1 MKAELQELAGRGL
14 YREALSLYA
23 RCHGSSCSPS
33 AFTFPFLL
41 KACGKLGLTAQ
52 TQQIHAHV
60 VKAGFLFD
68 VYTATAL
75 TDAYMKLRGP
85 GEALKLFD
93 EVPNKNVASHNAVIG
108 GLRRSGRLAESVGF
122 LRRLQREGFLPS
134 AATVAGLLP
143 SFVSLEQGCQLHGLS
158 VKLGYELDDYV
169 STSLVAMYSV
179 CGQLAAARRVFNLLP
194 LKKVV
199 VYNSMI
205 SGLARNGFPCEAVEF
220 FMELMDLPGEKPNAS
235 TLVSLLSACSDLSD
249 LQLGRQIH
257 SYLVKRN
264 GEEEDGMVG
273 AALVHMYFRCGS
285 PHCAYQ
291 VFENL
296 PHRELTAWNSMISGL
311 LRHRRIDDALELF
324 RRLERQGLKPD
335 STTWNLMI
343 SGFSQEGDA
352 ARAVG
357 FFRTMISS
365 GSVSSPSLKP
375 ITSAL
380 QACSE
385 VPNLRSGKE
394 IHGYALR
401 TRRLYDDFV
410 LTALVSMY
418 MKCGDSLHARRVF
431 DQIETRS
438 ADAALWNAMI
448 SGYGR
453 NGETEAALEIFSL
466 MQRENVKPDSASFLS
481 AISVCSHAGEV
492 ERGYELFRTMS
503 VVHGLSPTAEHFSCM
518 LDLLGRGGRLDEA
531 RGLLKEIP
539 APATSAYY
547 SLLGAAVCY
556 GDAKLG
562 ELAAEKLSE
571 LDPGNPG
578 PLVMLS
584 NIYAEDGRWSDVER
598 LRKTVTQK
606 TLKKSPGF
614 SRIQMGELRHP
625 VPDFS
630 VSKAPA
636 LKKGL

>member
-1 MKAELQELAGRGL
+1 MKVELQELAGRGL

-23 RCHGSSCSPS
+23 RCHGSSLWPS
-33 AFTFPFLL
+33 AFTFPLLL
-41 KACGKLGLTAQ
+41 KTCGKLGLTSQ

-75 TDAYMKLRGP
+75 TDAYMKLRDP

-93 EVPNKNVASHNAVIG
+93 EVPNKSVASYNAVIG

-122 LRRLQREGFLPS
+122 LRRLQGEGFLPS

-143 SFVSLEQGCQLHGLS
+143 SFGSLQQGCQLHGLS

-179 CGQLAAARRVFNLLP
+179 CGQLSAARRVFNLLP
-194 LKKVV
+194 FKKVV
-199 VYNSMI
+199 E
-205 SGLARNGFPCEAVEF
+205 RFPCEAVDF

-249 LQLGRQIH
+249 FQLGRQIH
-257 SYLVKRN
+257 SYLMKTN
-264 GEEEDGMVG
+264 QEEDDGMVG
-273 AALVHMYFRCGS
+273 AALVYMYGKCGS
-285 PHCAYQ
+285 PQCAYQ
-291 VFENL
+291 MFESL
-296 PHRELTAWNSMISGL
+296 PHKELTAWNSMIYGL
-311 LRHRRIDDALELF
+311 LLHKRLDDALELF
-324 RRLERQGLKPD
+324 RRLDGQGLTPD

-352 ARAVG
+352 ARAFE

-365 GSVSSPSLKP
+365 GCV
-375 ITSAL
+375 L

-385 VPNLRSGKE
+385 VSNLRSGKE

-401 TRRLYDDFV
+401 TRSFYDDFV

-431 DQIETRS
+431 DQIERRS

-453 NGETEAALEIFSL
+453 NGETEAALEIFTL
-466 MQRENVKPDSASFLS
+466 MQKENVKPNCASFLC
-481 AISVCSHAGEV
+481 AISVV
-492 ERGYELFRTMS
+492 RMFRTMS

-518 LDLLGRGGRLDEA
+518 VDLLGRGGSLDEA
-531 RGLLKEIP
+531 LGLLKEMP
-539 APATSAYY
+539 SPATSAYY
-547 SLLGAAVCY
+547 SLLGAAICY

-562 ELAAEKLSE
+562 ELAAKKLSE
-571 LDPGNPG
+571 LDPGNPSA
-578 PLVMLS
+578 LVMLS
-584 NIYAEDGRWSDVER
+584 NIYAKEGRWSDVER
-598 LRKTVTQK
+598 LRKTVAQK
-606 TLKKSPGF
+606 TLKKSLGF
-614 SRIQMGELRHP
+614 SRIQMVE
-625 VPDFS
+625 
-630 VSKAPA
+630 
-636 LKKGL
+636 